1 MFSICNDPVMIILCH
16 GELFN
21 VQGSTTSKNEKKA
34 PAVPEL
40 FSRFRDFLSSEAV
53 EVVRPS
59 SFNFIFIVLLESW
72 RRGQDIKNK
81 NDLKI
86 ETISVIKIFQN
97 TYLLILIM

>member
-40 FSRFRDFLSSEAV
+40 FSRFRDF
-53 EVVRPS
+53 
-59 SFNFIFIVLLESW
+59 FCQI
-72 RRGQDIKNK
+72 GQYVF
-81 NDLKI
+81 
-86 ETISVIKIFQN
+86 VI
-97 TYLLILIM
+97 